1 MSYYN
6 LVKLAEDK
14 AGNEQSIGRNA
25 MGAIGSGLVG
35 AAALAPGAYV
45 KAKNAVKDLDLKH
58 VAAGAARASEYSELL
73 KQLDD
78 LSSEYDEFTPW
89 ARRGMPQAKS
99 LEEQLS
105 VIGKKLEA
113 QRNTMHL
120 SDASEAEELAK
131 VKGNVMPYV
140 RKMAL
145 RGAGIGLAGYGAKK
159 LYDRYTK

>member
-6 LVKLAEDK
+6 LIKLAEDQ
-14 AGNEQSIGRNA
+14 AGNQQSIGRNA

-58 VAAGAARASEYSELL
+58 VAARAARAKEVDALKAQDAELYSRYKPLKGKSKGDAL
-73 KQLDD
+73 QKQLNA
-78 LSSEYDEFTPW
+78 LST
-89 ARRGMPQAKS
+89 
-99 LEEQLS
+99 
-105 VIGKKLEA
+105 
-113 QRNTMHL
+113 QRNNL
-120 SDASEAEELAK
+120 DKANELADASEAAELAK